1 MLLSSM
7 LPAPLKPASTLSRTW
22 RRVTIHWQQEKKS
35 TEIATLTPASNTSFS
50 PSSLTEPSDARDR
63 GPDISGAKADLSAG
77 GVGEKSLAS
86 VEDDCVSPMMVGMRK
101 SSPENNRHE
110 AAAIRSQ
117 RDNRLN
123 SIVA

>member
-22 RRVTIHWQQEKKS
+22 RRVTIHWQQGKKAVKS
-35 TEIATLTPASNTSFS
+35 TLTPASNTSFS
-50 PSSLTEPSDARDR
+50 LSSLTEPSDARER
-63 GPDISGAKADLSAG
+63 GPDISGSNADLSAG

-86 VEDDCVSPMMVGMRK
+86 AEDDCVSPMMVGMRK

-110 AAAIRSQ
+110 AAAIRSES
-117 RDNRLN
+117 DNRLN